1 MNVRYAF
8 RKRLKVNMQSN
19 KLLPPLVND
28 RREQTGVFSC
38 TVTKQFKTRFPK
50 PFSPHGHGSDG
61 NNMFLEEGN
70 TSVRIVRNLTGI
82 SLVYGFTDL
91 MEDSALAIHTLDWV
105 VNHKH
110 PYPWIGEKH

>member
-1 MNVRYAF
+1 
-8 RKRLKVNMQSN
+8 MQSN

-28 RREQTGVFSC
+28 RRGQTGVFNY
-38 TVTKQFKTRFPK
+38 TVTKQFNL
-50 PFSPHGHGSDG
+50 FSPDGSDG
-61 NNMFLEEGN
+61 SNIFLEEGN
-70 TSVRIVRNLTGI
+70 TCVRIVRNLTGF

>member
-1 MNVRYAF
+1 M
-8 RKRLKVNMQSN
+8 KVHMQSN
-19 KLLPPLVND
+19 KLLPALAND
-28 RREQTGVFSC
+28 RRGQAGVFNC
-38 TVTKQFKTRFPK
+38 TVTKQFKTRFPN
-50 PFSPHGHGSDG
+50 PFSPDGSDG
-61 NNMFLEEGN
+61 NNIFLEEGN
-70 TSVRIVRNLTGI
+70 TSVRIVRFLTGF